1 VAGNIT
7 EVLVPMVMNY
17 VNISL
22 NMKDEVEEVDG
33 EEAEEMEAEQL
44 PNIQGEGEGRD
55 EKQRR
60 ESGEGR
66 GTINPTEGQ
75 HAGGADEEEGGGQK
89 RRSRR
94 NEGKEDQVNEA
105 QGVGSTAEVEE
116 GQGGKRERR
125 KRTGKKEGESVGL
138 VVAGCVPRF
147 LYKIDYNTTTS
158 KLSSFRL
165 LILLNRCLDRNCYTQ
180 YKLRGA
186 ARNGTCI

>member
-22 NMKDEVEEVDG
+22 NMKEEDEEMDG
-33 EEAEEMEAEQL
+33 EEVEEMEAEQP
-44 PNIQGEGEGRD
+44 PNIQGEGEGGD

-60 ESGEGR
+60 ESGEGPESR
-66 GTINPTEGQ
+66 ERRDGRATINPTEGQ

-94 NEGKEDQVNEA
+94 NEGTEDQVNEP
-105 QGVGSTAEVEE
+105 QGVGSTAEVED

-147 LYKIDYNTTTS
+147 LYK
-158 KLSSFRL
+158 
-165 LILLNRCLDRNCYTQ
+165 LD
-180 YKLRGA
+180 
-186 ARNGTCI
+186 